1 MLHPAFDLR
10 YISAEEGLGVVATQ
24 FIPKGT
30 MTSIETDLDMVLS
43 PAQMEQLDRAHQ
55 ELIKKF
61 GYRKPTGEFFLDW
74 DHARFVNHSFHNT
87 EVFTTYEFGLAVR
100 DVRFTSH
107 WRFYISDCSTCFF
120 YGFGNSF
127 CCCQHRSQTKS
138 KANAIEY
145 MSDGSNRY
153 NPVSS

>member
-1 MLHPAFDLR
+1 MLHPAFDLK
-10 YISAEEGLGVVATQ
+10 YISAEEGLGVVATR
-24 FIPKGT
+24 FVPKGT

-43 PAQMEQLDRAHQ
+43 LAEMAQLDQAHQ

-100 DVRFTSH
+100 DVCFCLFVRDRMFLRWL
-107 WRFYISDCSTCFF
+107 WRHFLLLPASISDR
-120 YGFGNSF
+120 
-127 CCCQHRSQTKS
+127 QS
-138 KANAIEY
+138 KA
-145 MSDGSNRY
+145 MS
-153 NPVSS
+153 

>member
-24 FIPKGT
+24 FVPQGT
-30 MTSIETDLDMVLS
+30 MTSIETDLDLVLS
-43 PAQMEQLDRAHQ
+43 PTKMEQLDQAHQ

-87 EVFTTYEFGLAVR
+87 EVLTTYEFGLAVR
-100 DVRFTSH
+100 DVRFTSY
-107 WRFYISDCSTCFF
+107 W
-120 YGFGNSF
+120 
-127 CCCQHRSQTKS
+127 
-138 KANAIEY
+138 
-145 MSDGSNRY
+145 
-153 NPVSS
+153 